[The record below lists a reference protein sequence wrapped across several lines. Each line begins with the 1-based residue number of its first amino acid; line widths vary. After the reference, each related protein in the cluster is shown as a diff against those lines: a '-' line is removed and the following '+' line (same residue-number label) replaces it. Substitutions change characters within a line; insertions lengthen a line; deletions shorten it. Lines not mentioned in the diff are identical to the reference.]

1 MAGSAC
7 KSSNSN
13 EHMHMSL
20 TSMALI
26 QIDHESFKSESG
38 FSLCPHSG
46 SMHMAPWAPYVWI
59 LVKQVG

>member
-1 MAGSAC
+1 
-7 KSSNSN
+7 
-13 EHMHMSL
+13 MSL